1 MNDAHSEVEVERKWL
16 LHRLPDGL
24 VDESLPVR
32 SARIQILQ
40 GYLPPVSPDDPAWRD
55 AKMATEHDVPTVGRI
70 RAVESEAGNRYFHTL
85 KAGSG
90 LVRHEFEREISEAA
104 FRAAW
109 PSTAGRRLEKTRWR
123 LHEEGVCWEIDRFV
137 GLDVILVEA
146 EIPSVEAAASLEL
159 PAWLKPVVDR
169 EVTDEDR
176 FTNAEMAFRSGLGL
190 GDVGPEGSSPE
201 SR

>member
-1 MNDAHSEVEVERKWL
+1 MNDARTDIEVERKWL
-16 LHRLPDGL
+16 LHRLPEGL
-24 VDESLPVR
+24 LDESLPVR

-40 GYLPPVSPDDPAWRD
+40 GYLPPVSPDDPAWRA

-104 FRAAW
+104 FQAAW
-109 PSTAGRRLEKTRWR
+109 PSTLGRRLEKTRWR

-176 FTNAEMAFRSGLGL
+176 FTNAEMAFRSDLGL
-190 GDVGPEGSSPE
+190 GDVGRGGSPPE